1 MIELDNPGPQISV
14 EQIALTEN
22 ALGVNFPA
30 DYQEFLLKSNGGT
43 VCLSFDCADNERSSV
58 GAFYRILSGHHDDII
73 EANKLRAGRLPR
85 GFVAIADDYGGGDEI
100 CIDCTPGPR
109 YGKVYFWDH
118 EMEADLSQGIGPD
131 EAGNIH
137 LIANSFTE
145 FLDCLYEKNMDHI
158 EPTGELVPDPEAR
171 KALEDLMR
179 RKGLL

>member
-1 MIELDNPGPQISV
+1 MVEISKPKPPITTAQITAV
-14 EQIALTEN
+14 EAALKV
-22 ALGVNFPA
+22 LLPA
-30 DYQEFLLKSNGGT
+30 DYKELMLKVNGGLVDPSSF
-43 VCLSFDCADNERSSV
+43 VCIDGEQGDIAWFYHICPGDDND
-58 GAFYRILSGHHDDII
+58 IL
-73 EANKLRAGRLPR
+73 KRAKIRESRLPR
-85 GFVAIADDYGGGDEI
+85 GFVAIGYDGGGNEI